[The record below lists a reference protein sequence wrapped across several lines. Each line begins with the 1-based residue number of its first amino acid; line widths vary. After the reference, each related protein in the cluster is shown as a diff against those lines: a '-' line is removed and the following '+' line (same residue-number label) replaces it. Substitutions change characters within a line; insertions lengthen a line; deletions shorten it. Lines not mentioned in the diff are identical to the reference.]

1 MTRILNVETGPQI
14 FVQKQIMA
22 ITGKASTKPIV
33 VAVANHKG
41 GTGKTT
47 ITRELSACCAI
58 RGYKVLI
65 VDCDAQASLTTSFL
79 EGSPESRLNLSH
91 VLVTQSKIGDSG
103 TPEKSTLDAVIVKD
117 VIPGLD
123 LVPAALALNRFDQ
136 EEKHSII
143 RLASQLK
150 KCSVNYDLILLDCP
164 PNFGAMMSAAL
175 MSARHVLMPYVS
187 SPMGLEGLETL
198 YRAVTEIRD
207 NDFDISI
214 LGAVANL
221 DIPRRQIAQSAKD
234 AVNSRK
240 DIVSHAFEA
249 TIQNLTEISE
259 APAARLPVVVYK
271 RKSRGAEMLW
281 LLTDEFLQLL
291 NLSKSVVTE

>member
-22 ITGKASTKPIV
+22 IKGKASTKPIV

-187 SPMGLEGLETL
+187 SPMGLEG
-198 YRAVTEIRD
+198 
-207 NDFDISI
+207 
-214 LGAVANL
+214 